1 MIPLDRI
8 LLSSLMLLSVQ
19 SAHAVEG
26 QKVFTQGGAQ
36 PAAMAC
42 VSCHGADGMGL
53 AAAGFPR
60 LAGLPAGYL
69 SKQLE
74 DFRSGSRTSPVMQ
87 PLAKAL
93 AEDEIRAVTQ
103 TLAAMPVPATPAI
116 SRSATPNGLGE
127 RLALR
132 GAWDRQVPECVTC
145 HGPGGVGV
153 GQTFP
158 PLAGQSAAY
167 LTAQLNA
174 WRDGEQHPERGFLT
188 ECPHG
193 QCRRR
198 RRRRGRT
205 CVGRRTRVCRPGIY
219 AGGERRSTVSA
230 SRSRRTRCT
239 QCIRFRRRRMPPAHE
254 RTSDSGAFSGEGSAA
269 NVGCAARSRSSRA
282 LSERNSASVPSR
294 PR

>member
-74 DFRSGSRTSPVMQ
+74 DFRSGSRISPVMQ

-93 AEDEIRAVTQ
+93 AEDEIRAVIQ
-103 TLAAMPVPATPAI
+103 TLAAMPAPATPAI

-127 RLALR
+127 RQALR

-174 WRDGEQHPERGFLT
+174 WRDGT
-188 ECPHG
+188 
-193 QCRRR
+193 RRNDPDDLM
-198 RRRRGRT
+198 GH
-205 CVGRRTRVCRPGIY
+205 I
-219 AGGERRSTVSA
+219 AKSLSA
-230 SRSRRTRCT
+230 EEVT
-239 QCIRFRRRRMPPAHE
+239 AVA
-254 RTSDSGAFSGEGSAA
+254 DYFSK
-269 NVGCAARSRSSRA
+269 V
-282 LSERNSASVPSR
+282 NSQESR
-294 PR
+294 P